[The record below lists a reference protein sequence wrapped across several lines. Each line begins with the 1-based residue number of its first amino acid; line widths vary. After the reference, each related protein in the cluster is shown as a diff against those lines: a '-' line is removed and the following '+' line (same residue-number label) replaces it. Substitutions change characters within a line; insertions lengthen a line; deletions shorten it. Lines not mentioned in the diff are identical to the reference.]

1 MTPPTIT
8 LTTTVSPAGWLLVAA
23 VALALFLLVLVLI
36 LWSTKRR
43 SATHR
48 SSEAPKLAADVELAA
63 QPLMTESEAAFY
75 NVLRLA
81 VQDEYLVLAQVP
93 LWCLVE
99 VNGRSPESRRSWLD
113 DMALKR
119 VDFVLV
125 HPGNL
130 TAIKVIEL
138 EPDAEPRAARRRRN
152 AFVDGVLS
160 AAGVE
165 VLRLPA
171 NDSYTIP
178 SVASLLDIEQPE

>member
-1 MTPPTIT
+1 MTPTIT
-8 LTTTVSPAGWLLVAA
+8 LTTTISPTGWLVVASL
-23 VALALFLLVLVLI
+23 ALALFVLVLLLI
-36 LWSTKRR
+36 VWSSRQRPGGRR
-43 SATHR
+43 RMTQLPSAVQF
-48 SSEAPKLAADVELAA
+48 SP
-63 QPLMTESEAAFY
+63 QPLMTETEAAFY

-81 VQDEYLVLAQVP
+81 VQDEYLVFAQVP

-99 VNGRSPESRRSWLD
+99 LTTRSADARRQTLE

-130 TAIKVIEL
+130 NPVKVIEL
-138 EPDAEPRAARRRRN
+138 EGKGEPTAVRRVRN
-152 AFVDGVLS
+152 AFVDAVLS

-171 NDSYTIP
+171 DGSYTIP
-178 SVASLLDIEQPE
+178 SVAALLEIEQPD